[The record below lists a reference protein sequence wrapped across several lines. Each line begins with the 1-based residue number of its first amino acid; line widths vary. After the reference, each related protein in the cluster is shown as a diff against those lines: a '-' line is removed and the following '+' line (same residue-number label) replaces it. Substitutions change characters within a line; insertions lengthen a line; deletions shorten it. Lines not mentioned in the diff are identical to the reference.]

1 MFLVVGGFFVIRYLM
16 RESVRLMINHGG
28 MKPYISTE
36 EENLNQPIYLFLH
49 GGSGRMSTT

>member
-49 GGSGRMSTT
+49 GGAGRMSTT